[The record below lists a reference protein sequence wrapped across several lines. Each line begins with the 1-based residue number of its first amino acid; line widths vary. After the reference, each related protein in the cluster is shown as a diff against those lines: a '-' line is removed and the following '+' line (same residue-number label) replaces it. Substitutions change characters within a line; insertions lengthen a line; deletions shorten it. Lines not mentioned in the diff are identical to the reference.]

1 MRFFALLH
9 GSADRPSEL
18 GRPPGTAELLAW
30 LTVLEDKA
38 SRAYAS
44 ETGQDLKGMVR
55 HTLGTLAKTKEDLE
69 RAEGLML
76 REGLD

>member
-1 MRFFALLH
+1 
-9 GSADRPSEL
+9 
-18 GRPPGTAELLAW
+18 
-30 LTVLEDKA
+30 
-38 SRAYAS
+38 
-44 ETGQDLKGMVR
+44 MVR